1 MSTSDETPP
10 PDAAPT
16 GYTGATVNLDPESP
30 ATTSASDPHPPFDPF
45 DPYVSPPAQA
55 VPPSPPPPAKNN
67 TCLMLGVVGG
77 ILAVALLCTTIG
89 IVGGL
94 MVLGQGVDSAFEEIE
109 RELGSADPAMPNS
122 PNPDA
127 ENEDFPTFP
136 MPGARGEPDVPEI
149 IEGALSLRPDVD
161 LAQVQQPLTA
171 ANIGQAELLGLLR
184 LNQISTA
191 YAIAYAPDGSEF
203 AIAGANGIVQRWA
216 IGAQGVVAQEPFF
229 GGFAI
234 LTTLAYSPSG
244 QVLAA
249 ADAEGAVYLW
259 DVASGTLRSSMDS
272 DLLGVSALIFTATE
286 DQVFV
291 GGNGGLHRL
300 RLDDPVVLQRY
311 PHDTGAMVLGLTLTP
326 DQTLLAGGLS
336 DNTIGLWD
344 AASGELIG
352 ILNGHEDWVWAVAF
366 SPDGQLLASVS
377 DDTTVRLWDVATGE
391 EVQVLRDHVDWVRAV
406 AFSPDGQLLASGG
419 DDTLVNLWRVQD
431 GTLLTQLAQDEVGF
445 SVDWVYGVAFAP
457 DGQALVAVTSSGG
470 VRQWQLGTEIQAQ
483 QIQSVSVPPLNQIA
497 LAPNDRTLAIATS
510 RGAVQVYDLPTGAP
524 QGEMLSHGGNV
535 FAVAFADNG
544 RLLAS
549 GGDDGIVRVWDTDGY
564 SLRSTLR
571 LHSDWVR
578 SVAFSPD
585 SSTLASG
592 GDDAQ
597 LVLWDLATDQEQ
609 VAIEAHDDWLRA
621 LAFSPNGAIVATAS
635 DDGTVQ
641 LWQTTTGMQLATLE
655 SESGGW
661 LMAVAFSPD
670 GRLVAAG
677 SDSGMVELWRVDDGI
692 GFQRSFSNDYG
703 IQSLT
708 FAPDGSLLVA
718 GTILNTT
725 LFDANTGEVL
735 QILPSAFSRVPSA
748 RFTSDGRLLLTGV
761 NSGMVQVWGI
771 AP

>member
-16 GYTGATVNLDPESP
+16 DYTEATVNLDPESP
-30 ATTSASDPHPPFDPF
+30 ATTSASDLHPPFDPF
-45 DPYVSPPAQA
+45 NPYVPPPSQA
-55 VPPSPPPPAKNN
+55 VPPSPPPLAKNN
-67 TCLMLGVVGG
+67 TCLMLGIIGG

-94 MVLGQGVDSAFEEIE
+94 MVLGQQVGGAFEEIE
-109 RELGSADPAMPNS
+109 RELGRADPAMPNS

-127 ENEDFPTFP
+127 EDEDFPTLP

-171 ANIGQAELLGLLR
+171 ANIGQAELLSLLR

-203 AIAGANGIVQRWA
+203 AIAGANGTVQRWA
-216 IGAQGVVAQEPFF
+216 VGAQGVVAQEPFF
-229 GGFAI
+229 GGLAT
-234 LTTLAYSPSG
+234 LTALAYSPSG
-244 QVLAA
+244 RMLAA
-249 ADAEGAVYLW
+249 ANEEGEVYLW
-259 DVASGTLRSSMDS
+259 DVASGTLQNSMDS
-272 DLLGVSALIFTATE
+272 DLFQVYALIFSATE

-311 PHDTGAMVLGLTLTP
+311 KNNTNAVILGLALTS
-326 DQTLLAGGLS
+326 DQTLLAGGLT
-336 DNTIGLWD
+336 DNMIGLWD
-344 AASGELIG
+344 TASGEQIG
-352 ILNGHEDWVWAVAF
+352 TLNGHADWVRSVAF
-366 SPDGQLLASVS
+366 SPDGQLLASGG
-377 DDTTVRLWDVATGE
+377 DDMTVRLWNVANRQ
-391 EVQVLRDHVDWVRAV
+391 EVQVLRDHADWVRSV

-419 DDTLVNLWRVQD
+419 DDTVVNLWRVQD
-431 GTLLTQLAQDEVGF
+431 GTLLTQLPQAEQVLSE
-445 SVDWVYGVAFAP
+445 DWVYGVVFAP
-457 DGQALVAVTSSGG
+457 DGQALVAVTSRGG
-470 VRQWQLGTEIQAQ
+470 VRQWQLGPEVQAQ
-483 QIQSVSVPPLNQIA
+483 QIQSAGDLPLNQIA

-510 RGAVQVYDLPTGAP
+510 RGTVQVYDLLTGAP

-535 FAVAFADNG
+535 LAVAFANNG
-544 RLLAS
+544 QMLAS
-549 GGDDGIVRVWDTDGY
+549 GGDDGIVRVWNTDDY
-564 SLRSTLR
+564 TLRSTLR

-585 SSTLASG
+585 SNTLASG

-597 LVLWDLATDQEQ
+597 LVLWDLATDQERA
-609 VAIEAHDDWLRA
+609 AIQAHDDWIRA
-621 LAFSPNGAIVATAS
+621 LAFSPDGTIVATAS

-641 LWQTTTGMQLATLE
+641 LWQTSTGMQLATLE

-677 SDSGMVELWRVDDGI
+677 SDNGMVELWRVDDGI
-692 GFQRSFSNDYG
+692 RFLRSFSNNYA
-703 IQSLT
+703 IRSLT

-718 GTILNTT
+718 GTIMNTT
-725 LFDANTGEVL
+725 LFDANTGEIL
-735 QILPSAFSRVPSA
+735 HILPSVFNSVPSTH
-748 RFTSDGRLLLTGV
+748 FTSDGRLLLTGV
-761 NSGMVQVWGI
+761 NSGMIQVWGI

>member
-1 MSTSDETPP
+1 WPSRCARPIAEDE
-10 PDAAPT
+10 DA
-16 GYTGATVNLDPESP
+16 
-30 ATTSASDPHPPFDPF
+30 
-45 DPYVSPPAQA
+45 
-55 VPPSPPPPAKNN
+55 
-67 TCLMLGVVGG
+67 
-77 ILAVALLCTTIG
+77 
-89 IVGGL
+89 
-94 MVLGQGVDSAFEEIE
+94 
-109 RELGSADPAMPNS
+109 
-122 PNPDA
+122 
-127 ENEDFPTFP
+127 PTFP
-136 MPGARGEPDVPEI
+136 VPSALAEPDVPEI

-171 ANIGQAELLGLLR
+171 ANIGQAEQLGLLR

-216 IGAQGVVAQEPFF
+216 VGAQGVIPQEPFF
-229 GGFAI
+229 GSFAI

-249 ADAEGAVYLW
+249 ADEEGEVYLW
-259 DVASGTLRSSMDS
+259 DVASGSLRSSMYS
-272 DLLGVSALIFTATE
+272 DLLGVFALIFTATE
-286 DQVFV
+286 DQVLV

-311 PHDTGAMVLGLTLTP
+311 THDTGAMVLGLALTP

-344 AASGELIG
+344 AASGEQIR
-352 ILNGHEDWVWAVAF
+352 ILNGHEDWVRAVAF

-377 DDTTVRLWDVATGE
+377 DDTTVRLWDVASGQ
-391 EVQVLRDHVDWVRAV
+391 EVQVLRAHDDWVRAV

-419 DDTLVNLWRVQD
+419 DDTVVNLWRVQD
-431 GTLLTQLAQDEVGF
+431 GTLLTQLAQDETGF
-445 SVDWVYGVAFAP
+445 SADWVYGVAFAP

-483 QIQSVSVPPLNQIA
+483 PIQSASVPPLNQIA

-510 RGAVQVYDLPTGAP
+510 RGTVQVYDLLTGAP

-564 SLRSTLR
+564 GLRSTLR

-592 GDDAQ
+592 GDDTQ

-609 VAIEAHDDWLRA
+609 VAIQAHDDWLRA
-621 LAFSPNGAIVATAS
+621 LAFSPDGAIVATAS

-655 SESGGW
+655 SNSGGW

-692 GFQRSFSNDYG
+692 SFQRSFSNDYG

-718 GTILNTT
+718 GTMLNTT
-725 LFDANTGEVL
+725 LFDANTGEIL
-735 QILPSAFSRVPSA
+735 HILPSAFSSVPSA
-748 RFTSDGRLLLTGV
+748 LFTSDGRLLLTGV